1 MAQQLFAGTPLQV
14 LFDNTSRNIEDAI
27 NKLSDAQILSVSQDV
42 LTRQI
47 ADEFLIQVPVLDLNK
62 VERTFE
68 DATVPEHRVP
78 NPNFTD
84 IQIGVPGRAHTL
96 HIPYTGQQHMFY
108 YMPPVP
114 PRNSV
119 VGATTD
125 TEVMVYAAGAWFTAG
140 TITQKFQ
147 QDIETIEDALK
158 RLRENCD
165 RYNMALPTFIRP
177 RLDKRHR
184 TAEQTRQTTEGIK
197 FPLRQ
202 VANPPQTYKLPEK
215 PKQIAPQP
223 VRAPARPA
231 EFVLSESDYQDILR
245 ICESMSLVMERSPT
259 VFENAGEE
267 HIRVHYLV
275 QLNGQY
281 QGAATGETFNHH
293 GKTDILIR
301 HVNTNVFVAE
311 CKFWRGYESLKKTA
325 DQLLSYTTWRDTRTA
340 LIIFNLNEN
349 FTNVISEAQRAMKDH
364 QHYKSGPTNESE
376 TRFRYTFT
384 HPDDKQ
390 RDIIVTLMLFNMP
403 KPQKPNG

>member
-14 LFDNTSRNIEDAI
+14 LFDNTNRNIEDVI
-27 NKLSDAQILSVSQDV
+27 NKLTDAQILSASLDV
-42 LTRQI
+42 LTQQI
-47 ADEFLIQVPVLDLNK
+47 ADTFLIQVPVLDLNL
-62 VERTFE
+62 VDRTFE
-68 DATVPEHRVP
+68 DAEVPEHRVP
-78 NPNFTD
+78 NPNFVD
-84 IQIGVPGRAHTL
+84 IQVGVPGRVHTL
-96 HIPYTGQQHMFY
+96 HVPYTGQQHMFY

-114 PRNSV
+114 PRLSV

-125 TEVMVYAAGAWFTAG
+125 TEVMVYAAGAWFTADS
-140 TITQKFQ
+140 ITQKFQ
-147 QDIETIEDALK
+147 QD
-158 RLRENCD
+158 
-165 RYNMALPTFIRP
+165 
-177 RLDKRHR
+177 
-184 TAEQTRQTTEGIK
+184 RQTTEGIK

-223 VRAPARPA
+223 VKAPAKPA
-231 EFVLSESDYQDILR
+231 EFVLPESDYQDILR

-259 VFENAGEE
+259 VFENAEEE

-281 QGAATGETFNHH
+281 QGAATGETFNHK

-301 HVNTNVFVAE
+301 HENQNVFVAE
-311 CKFWRGYESLKKTA
+311 CKFWGGYKALIETG
-325 DQLLSYTTWRDTRTA
+325 DQLLGYTTWRDTRTA
-340 LIIFNLNEN
+340 LIIFSRNQD

-364 QHYKSGPTNESE
+364 QHYKSGPTKESE